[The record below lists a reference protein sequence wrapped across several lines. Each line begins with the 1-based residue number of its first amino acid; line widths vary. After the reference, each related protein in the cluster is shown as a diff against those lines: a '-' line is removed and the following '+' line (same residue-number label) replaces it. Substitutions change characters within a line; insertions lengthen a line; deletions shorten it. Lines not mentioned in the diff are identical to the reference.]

1 MGNMKL
7 QYQLS
12 NGSWAN
18 GQDRFEH
25 FIQRAI
31 DENKRRNEFDADK
44 FPVQTRE
51 EIIAQLESGATIAIG
66 TDWYSEIRS
75 GSANEAKMEKRR
87 AAQNPVEMV
96 KCSCG
101 HTVPK
106 GSVMM
111 ASRGTSCPDCY
122 DKMSD

>member
-12 NGSWAN
+12 NGHWAN
-18 GQDRFEH
+18 GQDRFEY
-25 FIQRAI
+25 FIQMAM
-31 DENKRRNEFDADK
+31 DENPA
-44 FPVQTRE
+44 QTRE
-51 EIIAQLESGATIAIG
+51 EIIAKLNDGATIAIG
-66 TDWYSEIRS
+66 TEWYSEIRS
-75 GSANEAKMEKRR
+75 GSANEAKLEKRR
-87 AAQNPVEMV
+87 AAQNPAEMV